1 MFCYKNFQIRD
12 AKNLYKE
19 LYKSSFPFEHCWNEL
34 RYQPKW
40 MEDSQANKQKT
51 KHNATL
57 GSNFKI
63 FYFVIV
69 VNKIVIKKIKK

>member
-1 MFCYKNFQIRD
+1 
-12 AKNLYKE
+12 
-19 LYKSSFPFEHCWNEL
+19 
-34 RYQPKW
+34 

-69 VNKIVIKKIKK
+69 VNKIVIKKIKKKLKILMTWLNTSTCDVINMVMT

>member
-1 MFCYKNFQIRD
+1 
-12 AKNLYKE
+12 
-19 LYKSSFPFEHCWNEL
+19 
-34 RYQPKW
+34 
-40 MEDSQANKQKT
+40 MEDPQAKKQKT

-69 VNKIVIKKIKK
+69 VNKIVIKKINILMTWLNTSTCDVINMVMT

>member
-1 MFCYKNFQIRD
+1 
-12 AKNLYKE
+12 
-19 LYKSSFPFEHCWNEL
+19 
-34 RYQPKW
+34 
-40 MEDSQANKQKT
+40 MEDSQAKKQKT

-69 VNKIVIKKIKK
+69 VNTIVIKKMKTIKILMTWLNTSTCDVINMVMT

>member
-1 MFCYKNFQIRD
+1 MVM
-12 AKNLYKE
+12 
-19 LYKSSFPFEHCWNEL
+19 SFVVKLFRFVMP
-34 RYQPKW
+34 RW
-40 MEDSQANKQKT
+40 MEDSQAKKQKT